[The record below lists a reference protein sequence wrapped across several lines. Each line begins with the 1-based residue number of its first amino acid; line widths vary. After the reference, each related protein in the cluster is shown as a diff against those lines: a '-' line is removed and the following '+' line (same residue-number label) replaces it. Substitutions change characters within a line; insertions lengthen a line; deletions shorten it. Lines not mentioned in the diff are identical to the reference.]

1 MMFFLEL
8 IDKKFSTRTF
18 LVCASP
24 VENIVSNFAP
34 GQPPSKSL
42 SDIVSKI
49 EQENLIF
56 TNKQALNSLQLPTK
70 ILGREEQMEKLVR
83 FLLGYRQGHVVPF
96 ISIYGR
102 SGSGK
107 TTIVQHVIKELDEF
121 DHIFVNLRKAGTIF
135 AATNLILEKLGQEIV
150 RGSNS
155 TKNTAFDRINFAIS
169 LRLEKN
175 PKRLFVMVLDEFD
188 TIFNDPR
195 GRPSDFIYKLIE
207 LGNDLSKNGFM
218 FTVIGISNDVLAEYE
233 IEDRVK
239 SRIGTSE
246 IFFAPYHQG
255 NVLTILEERA
265 NKAFALKIDGSVLE
279 HCARLA
285 SEDHGDAR
293 RAIDLLRVAAESA
306 SAAGQPLAVYHVDW
320 AASELHKDRLENI
333 LTESSYNFRRV
344 LASLA
349 RVTYLSKQEWHFT
362 SVIVQQYRKVWR
374 DKVQPLSYR
383 RISETLNEMEG
394 MGVVTSHATS
404 RGRHGFGK
412 QYKLEMDPN
421 VVGRTLDVNWWNGIK
436 SGEKLHA
443 SLIKSY
449 KKRGLVS
456 EQQKNRAVQN
466 EAVDTAEQHYDNFIW
481 QDDESDSDD
490 PVDDKWGS

>member
-1 MMFFLEL
+1 
-8 IDKKFSTRTF
+8 
-18 LVCASP
+18 
-24 VENIVSNFAP
+24 
-34 GQPPSKSL
+34 
-42 SDIVSKI
+42 
-49 EQENLIF
+49 
-56 TNKQALNSLQLPTK
+56 
-70 ILGREEQMEKLVR
+70 MEKLVR

-107 TTIVQHVIKELDEF
+107 TTIVQQVIKELDEF

-135 AATNLILEKLGQEIV
+135 AATNLILEKLGQETV

-155 TKNTAFDRINFAIS
+155 TKSPAFDRINFSIS

-175 PKRLFVMVLDEFD
+175 PKRLFIMVLDEFD

-207 LGNDLSKNGFM
+207 LGNDLSKKGFM
-218 FTVIGISNDVLAEYE
+218 FTVIGISNDVLAEYD

-246 IFFAPYHQG
+246 IFFSPYHHG

-265 NKAFALKIDGSVLE
+265 KEAFALKIDDSVLE
-279 HCARLA
+279 HCAKLA

-293 RAIDLLRVAAESA
+293 RAIDLLRAAAESA
-306 SAAGQPLAVYHVDW
+306 SAAGQPIDVSHVDW
-320 AASELHKDRLENI
+320 AARELYKDRLENI

-362 SVIVQQYRKVWR
+362 STIAQQYKKVWQN
-374 DKVQPLSYR
+374 KAPPFSYR

-394 MGVVTSHATS
+394 MGVITSHATS
-404 RGRHGFGK
+404 QGRHGYGK
-412 QYKLEMDPN
+412 QYKLEMDLN
-421 VVGRTLDVNWWNGIK
+421 MVGRTLDINWWNGIK
-436 SGEKLHA
+436 KGEKLHA

-449 KKRGLVS
+449 KKAGDIS
-456 EQQKNRAVQN
+456 EKQKNRTAKN
-466 EAVDTAEQHYDNFIW
+466 EAVDAAEKHYDNFIW
-481 QDDESDSDD
+481 QDEDDDESDLNN
-490 PVDDKWGS
+490 PFVT